1 MKKEYDMH
9 KTITFRNE
17 KHHTQPNEDQIN
29 SELEKIE
36 RFLKNEPTPVYV
48 DVVVDS
54 HDVHAYN
61 RVSVRVKTPH
71 YDCFADAK
79 GDDLHAA
86 INDAINK
93 MYNQLRDE
101 KEKITDSHTK
111 GCGKA
116 CQAAYI
122 RKHADENT

>member
-1 MKKEYDMH
+1 MH

-17 KHHTQPNEDQIN
+17 KHHTQPNEDQVN
-29 SELEKIE
+29 RELEKIE
-36 RFLKNEPTPVYV
+36 RFLKNEPTPVYL
-48 DVVVDS
+48 DVVIDS

-86 INDAINK
+86 VNDAINK
-93 MYNQLRDE
+93 MYHQLRDE
-101 KEKITDSHTK
+101 KEKIVDNHSK

-116 CQAAYI
+116 CQAAYM
-122 RKHADENT
+122 RKHSDENQ